1 MRTDRLTLP
10 ESLRLQMLR
19 FRGHLW
25 RVKSMEAVAG
35 AIAGVAAAFLASYA
49 CDRLFDTPA
58 ALRGLLLAAAAA
70 GCAMIPVALHRWVYR
85 RRHLEQLARL
95 LARKHAS
102 IGDQLL
108 GVIELAQ
115 SDSEQARSRRL
126 CEAAIAQV
134 AERAQGL
141 DFRDAV
147 PRPRHRRRAVAAAA
161 SLAACIAV
169 SLLSFSAAANAW
181 QRFSQPWRDIPRYT
195 FAQIDPLP
203 RQLVVAYGEPL
214 QFAVALSPTSVWRPQ
229 SAQLALP
236 GQPPIVA
243 RLHDGRYH
251 FDLSGQIASLPMR
264 LRVGDLTSSVQLEP
278 TLRPELTAVQ
288 ADVKLPSYLEREKE
302 VVRDVRGGSVTL
314 VKGSRVRF
322 TATANRELASAQVN
336 GQPTPPKGPEIASP
350 PKAVAGTASMRFEWR
365 DQFGLTGKEPFQLT
379 INGRDDE
386 APSLASDGLP
396 RQRVVLD
403 SEQLTFSVRAQDD
416 FGVKRVGIEWR
427 GLDETTIAQP
437 AKGERI
443 LAAGG
448 GDRETLDL
456 TGTFSAKSLGIEP
469 QPLQVRLFAED
480 YLPNRPR
487 TYSAAYTLFVLSPEQ
502 HAIWLTEQLSKWHRQ
517 SLEVRDRE
525 LQLYE
530 TNKQLRELPANELDD
545 PSTRKR
551 IESQSAAERANG
563 RRLEGLVDAGEELVR
578 QATRNPEFGVGH
590 LEKWAEMLQLLQEIS
605 SNRMPSVA
613 ELLKQAADAPSSG
626 SASPAPSA
634 KERPDN
640 QQASQN
646 QSSKDP
652 SGESPG
658 KSSPPSKSDASQ
670 TGESGRNAGQNRASG
685 AGGSSE
691 DDGSPKPETKA
702 PKLPS
707 ISDVES
713 TQLDP
718 AKDLAKSE
726 KPAGGEAKSKP
737 SLGLPTTSL
746 MGGGAKPSD
755 AAPAQQKL
763 DEALAQQQELLA
775 EFDKISDELNKVL
788 ANLEGT
794 TLVKRLKAASRLQ
807 NSIAGRLGATI
818 TAAFGEKRSA
828 AAPPMNPA
836 DAAAAALAGPSG
848 APAPIAPSPSPP
860 RRGADMNKDQVA
872 KLTAELSQQETK
884 GSQDVSNIM
893 DDMQAYFERRR
904 MAVFKAVLDEM
915 RQQDVVGGLRALSDD
930 IAKQRGLS
938 MAQCE
943 FWSDTLDR
951 WAEDLVDPASGGSCP
966 GSKSRGSLPPSIVLE
981 VLKIIE
987 GEMNLR
993 EETRVAEQAR
1003 PAMKPEEHETRGEKL
1018 ATEQNDLADRLDKVA
1033 ERIAQLPDGESE
1045 FAKELQLLEVVSEV
1059 MGEASLILGTPDTG
1073 RPAIA
1078 AETEAIE
1085 LLLQSQRFNPNGGG
1099 GGGASPGGGGRGNT
1113 TDSALA
1119 LIGRGRNEREV
1130 RENPDTAQATG
1141 ETGPK
1146 LPEEF
1151 RAGLD
1156 EYFNRIEGVRPAR
1169 NR

>member
-1 MRTDRLTLP
+1 
-10 ESLRLQMLR
+10 MLL

-25 RVKSMEAVAG
+25 RVKLIEAVAG
-35 AIAGVAAAFLASYA
+35 AVVGIAAAFLVAYA
-49 CDRLFDTPA
+49 LDRVFDTPA
-58 ALRGLLLAAAAA
+58 WLRGLLLAAAAA
-70 GCAMIPVALHRWVYR
+70 GCGMVPFAWHRWVYR

-147 PRPRHRRRAVAAAA
+147 PRPRHVRRAIVAAL
-161 SLAACIAV
+161 SLAACATV
-169 SLLSFSAAANAW
+169 SIFSLGAASNAW
-181 QRFSQPWRDIPRYT
+181 QRFLQPWRDIPRYT

-203 RQLVVAYGEPL
+203 RELIVAYGEPL
-214 QFAVALSPTSVWRPQ
+214 QFAVALRPTSVWHPP
-229 SAQLALP
+229 SARLTLP
-236 GQPPIVA
+236 GSPPVIA

-251 FDLSGQIASLPMR
+251 FDLNGQIASLPMR
-264 LRVGDLTSSVQLEP
+264 LRVGDFTASVQIEP
-278 TLRPELTAVQ
+278 TLRPELTGVQ
-288 ADVKLPSYLEREKE
+288 ANVQLPSYLERSRDI
-302 VVRDVRGGSVTL
+302 VRDVRGGSVTL
-314 VKGSRVRF
+314 VKGSQVRF
-322 TATANRELASAQVN
+322 TATANRDLASAQIN
-336 GQPTPPKGPEIASP
+336 GQSTTPTGPNIASP
-350 PKAVAGTASMRFEWR
+350 AAAVAGSTALRFEWR
-365 DQFGLTGKEPFQLT
+365 DQLGLTGKEPFQLT
-379 INGRDDE
+379 IQGREDE
-386 APSLASDGLP
+386 APSLASEGLP

-403 SEQLTFSVRAQDD
+403 SEQLTFAVRAQDD

-427 GLDETTIAQP
+427 GLDETTVADP
-437 AKGERI
+437 AKGERL

-448 GDRETLDL
+448 GDREMLEL
-456 TGTFSAKSLGIEP
+456 TGTFSAKSLGIAP
-469 QPLQVRLFAED
+469 QPLQVRLYVED

-530 TNKQLRELPANELDD
+530 TNKQLRELPAEELDD
-545 PSTRKR
+545 ASTRKR
-551 IESQSAAERANG
+551 LEAQAAAERANG
-563 RRLEGLVDAGEELVR
+563 RRLENLVDAGEDLIQ

-590 LEKWAEMLQLLQEIS
+590 LEKWAEMLQLLKEIS
-605 SNRMPSVA
+605 GERMPSVA
-613 ELLKQAADAPSSG
+613 DLLKQAADSPQSRSLAKSPTSG
-626 SASPAPSA
+626 
-634 KERPDN
+634 
-640 QQASQN
+640 
-646 QSSKDP
+646 QSSKGEPGQQPPRETP
-652 SGESPG
+652 SKTGDSS
-658 KSSPPSKSDASQ
+658 SSPP
-670 TGESGRNAGQNRASG
+670 GEKDRNAGQNRAGGASG
-685 AGGSSE
+685 SANE
-691 DDGSPKPETKA
+691 DSPPKPETPM

-707 ISDVES
+707 IADVES

-718 AKDLAKSE
+718 AKDLPKSE
-726 KPAGGEAKSKP
+726 SPASSAAKGKP
-737 SLGLPTTSL
+737 SLGLPSTSL
-746 MGGGAKPSD
+746 VGGGKPSEP
-755 AAPAQQKL
+755 APADDGAAQKL
-763 DEALAQQQELLA
+763 DEALEQQRALLA

-807 NSIAGRLGATI
+807 NSVATRLGSTI
-818 TAAFGEKRSA
+818 NAAFGTKRQE
-828 AAPPMNPA
+828 PPQKTGQEPGQEPGQETRRETRREPA
-836 DAAAAALAGPSG
+836 HE
-848 APAPIAPSPSPP
+848 
-860 RRGADMNKDQVA
+860 ADTKPDLVA
-872 KLTAELSQQETK
+872 KLTAELAQQEGK

-904 MAVFKAVLDEM
+904 LAVFKSVLDEM
-915 RQQDVVGGLRALSDD
+915 RQQDVVGGLRQLSDD

-938 MAQCE
+938 LAQCE

-951 WAEDLVDPASGGSCP
+951 WAEDLVDAASSGSACP

-1003 PAMKPEEHETRGEKL
+1003 RAMEKSEYQTRGEKL
-1018 ATEQNDLADRLDKVA
+1018 ASEQTDLGVRLDKVA
-1033 ERIAQLPDGESE
+1033 ERIRQLPDGETD
-1045 FAKELQLLEVVSEV
+1045 FAKELQLLTAVVQV
-1059 MGEASLILGTPDTG
+1059 MGEASLILGTPETG
-1073 RPAIA
+1073 ATAIA

-1085 LLLQSQRFNPNGGG
+1085 LLLQSNRFNPQGGGG

-1113 TDSALA
+1113 TDAALA

-1141 ETGPK
+1141 TTGPK

-1156 EYFNRIEGVRPAR
+1156 EYFNRIEGVRRAT